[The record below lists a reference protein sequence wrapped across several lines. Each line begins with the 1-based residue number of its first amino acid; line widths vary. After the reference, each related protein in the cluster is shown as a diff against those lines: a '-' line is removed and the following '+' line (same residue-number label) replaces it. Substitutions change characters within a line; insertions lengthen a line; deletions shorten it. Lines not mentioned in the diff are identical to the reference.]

1 VTALVRRATPAD
13 LDAVV
18 ALRIALLREYSEHPI
33 YGRLR
38 PDAERRARPIFA
50 AQLDSENE
58 VMFLAESDGKAVGLI
73 RCVESPSS
81 PLLIPERYCYISS
94 VFVQPEHRRKGVL
107 RLLFERSII
116 WCRERGLAE
125 MRLHNVGTRESTA
138 AAWDH
143 LGFEIVEQ
151 VRVRRLWNA
160 DAPVAVT
167 GLSDRASARELMP

>member
-1 VTALVRRATPAD
+1 
-13 LDAVV
+13 
-18 ALRIALLREYSEHPI
+18 
-33 YGRLR
+33 
-38 PDAERRARPIFA
+38 
-50 AQLDSENE
+50 
-58 VMFLAESDGKAVGLI
+58 MFLAQSEGKDVGLI

-94 VFVQPEHRRKGVL
+94 VFVQPEYRRKGIL
-107 RLLFERSII
+107 RLLFDRACI
-116 WCRERGLAE
+116 WCRERGLSE